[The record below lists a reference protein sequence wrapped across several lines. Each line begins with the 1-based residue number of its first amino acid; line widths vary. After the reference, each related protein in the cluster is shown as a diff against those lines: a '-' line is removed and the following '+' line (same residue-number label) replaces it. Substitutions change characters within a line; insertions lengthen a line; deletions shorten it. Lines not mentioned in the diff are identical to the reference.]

1 MMNDTFEPRLSSRF
15 ESARTARVAAV
26 QALFQIETTQ
36 RGPSDVIQ
44 EFQEHRL
51 PSDDYPYLPNI
62 DLFNHLVATVYEF
75 YDKIEAL
82 IVQELSEEW
91 TIETLDPVLKATLMT
106 GTTELLHK
114 PSTLPAPVII
124 SEYVDIARGFCGE
137 KEAGFA
143 NKILDHIAQ
152 VLNLPLVAPKM

>member
-1 MMNDTFEPRLSSRF
+1 MSDTLEPRLSSRF
-15 ESARTARVAAV
+15 ESARAARVAAV

-36 RGPSDVIQ
+36 QDYSAVIQ

-62 DLFNHLVATVYEF
+62 DLFNRLVTTVYQ
-75 YDKIEAL
+75 YHQDIQAL
-82 IVQELSEEW
+82 IGENLTDEW
-91 TIETLDPVLKATLMT
+91 TLDTLDPVLKATLMT
-106 GTTELLHK
+106 GTTELMHK

-124 SEYVDIARGFCGE
+124 SEYVDVARGFCGE

-143 NKILDHIAQ
+143 NKVLDHIAQ
-152 VLNLPLVAPKM
+152 QLKLPLMAPKI